1 MTLERTSSGNG
12 EIWKTSELS
21 GNEPE
26 PVAVK
31 NMTIKNPVITT
42 TVSEISGGRKSYL
55 ADVSWPDE
63 TDETVKD
70 LVYVPLQYEVTF
82 NGKTL
87 SSETVTN
94 EEGSFICI
102 PDFNLMFE
110 TGKADSYTHLRA
122 HET

>member
-1 MTLERTSSGNG
+1 M
-12 EIWKTSELS
+12 
-21 GNEPE
+21 
-26 PVAVK
+26 
-31 NMTIKNPVITT
+31 
-42 TVSEISGGRKSYL
+42 
-55 ADVSWPDE
+55 SWPDE

-110 TGKADSYTHLRA
+110 TGKMERVMRSHQCTIARLIVLR
-122 HET
+122 